1 MPSLS
6 HFIASRQPHWAEL
19 EDLLA
24 RSEGNGLQHFDANH
38 IERLGRGYR
47 QVMSDLAIA
56 RRDFPDDQ
64 LTQWLNGLASRA
76 HLRLYRAPAPSWRRL
91 GRFFWTDFARR
102 FRAARGYLLVSALL
116 LFGPALLAYFA
127 ALLDPTLREALV
139 PVELRRTMESGRTW
153 TDIEP
158 NLRPGMATLIFTN
171 NIQVAFLAFAGGVV
185 FGLGTVYVLVS
196 NGLMLGSVLGA
207 AQSYGVAPLL
217 WSFISPHGYLELTCI
232 VIAGAAGLMLGE
244 ALLRPGLLLRRE
256 ALARAARRAIEL
268 VVGAAPVL
276 VVAGLIEGFV
286 SPSDI
291 PMGVKIAIGLMA
303 GCLLYGLLLSVGR
316 PLRQSAAS
324 LARREVVRVD
334 TKYRPP

>member
-6 HFIASRQPHWAEL
+6 HFIASRQPRWTEL

-24 RSEGNGLQHFDANH
+24 RSEGNGLRHFAADD

-56 RRDFPDDQ
+56 RRDFPNDQ
-64 LTQWLNGLASRA
+64 LTQWLNGLAARA
-76 HLRLYRAPAPSWRRL
+76 HLRLYRAPAPSWRHL
-91 GRFFWTDFARR
+91 GHFFWTDFARR

-116 LFGPALLAYFA
+116 LFGPALLAYLA
-127 ALLDPTLREALV
+127 AWLDPTLREALV

-153 TDIEP
+153 TDIAP

-171 NIQVAFLAFAGGVV
+171 NIQVAFLAFAGGVL

-207 AQSYGVAPLL
+207 AHAYGVAPLL
-217 WSFISPHGYLELTCI
+217 WSFISPHGFLELTCI
-232 VIAGAAGLMLGE
+232 VIAGAAGLMLGD

-256 ALARAARRAIEL
+256 ALARAARQAVEL
-268 VVGAAPVL
+268 VLGAAPVL
-276 VVAGLIEGFV
+276 VVAGMIEGFV
-286 SPSDI
+286 SPGDL
-291 PMGVKIAIGLMA
+291 PVALKIGIGLAA
-303 GCLLYGLLLSVGR
+303 GGVLYGLLLTVGR
-316 PLRQSAAS
+316 GPKPGHAL
-324 LARREVVRVD
+324 
-334 TKYRPP
+334 